1 MQVLLINQ
9 KCLDELRLEN
19 MLIAYIALPA
29 AARSYSLEQQSASSF
44 GNLSVS
50 LSSQVTLL

>member
-50 LSSQVTLL
+50 FSSQVTLL